1 MGQKFGK
8 TKRKS
13 KCIGWACNPRHCCKN
28 ECFAN
33 IPKAYEMI
41 DVLHIGWIF
50 TARHEKELQSFF
62 TANNILIDLIE
73 IIIIYLPS
81 YRLKNSKILTSK
93 AYSNKNE
100 EYHCFF
106 HAYISPLWNEYKPP
120 CNIWLSSQTTRKGS
134 YFYSWS
140 VSLSYSKEKLPEN
153 IPIFKVALLGAGAVG
168 KSALVIRYIANEFQD
183 EYDPTIEDSY
193 QRFLEI
199 NPMEKDI
206 DAFKVNDSGDE
217 NHKYE
222 YVAVD
227 VLDTA
232 AREQYASLQHH
243 WIRETE
249 IFLLCF
255 SINSERT
262 FKHVD
267 YLIKTILRSCEGE
280 EKTFAMILV
289 GTKGDLRNNASYNG
303 DVYDKIVDV
312 DTIIAATKKWNI
324 PYIET
329 SALIGRNVNFLF
341 RQAIYEYWIQSNHY
355 WIQQCQ
361 Y

>member
-1 MGQKFGK
+1 M
-8 TKRKS
+8 
-13 KCIGWACNPRHCCKN
+13 
-28 ECFAN
+28 
-33 IPKAYEMI
+33 
-41 DVLHIGWIF
+41 
-50 TARHEKELQSFF
+50 
-62 TANNILIDLIE
+62 
-73 IIIIYLPS
+73 
-81 YRLKNSKILTSK
+81 YRS
-93 AYSNKNE
+93 E
-100 EYHCFF
+100 F
-106 HAYISPLWNEYKPP
+106 PEYK
-120 CNIWLSSQTTRKGS
+120 I
-134 YFYSWS
+134 
-140 VSLSYSKEKLPEN
+140 V
-153 IPIFKVALLGAGAVG
+153 VLGGGGVG
-168 KSALVIRYIANEFQD
+168 KSTLTIRLLTDNFLD

-206 DAFKVNDSGDE
+206 DAFKVDDSGDE

-267 YLIKTILRSCEGE
+267 YLIKTILRNCEGE

-289 GTKGDLRNNASYNG
+289 GTKGDLRNNASYYN
-303 DVYDKIVDV
+303 DVYGKIVDI

-329 SALIGRNVNFLF
+329 SALIGR
-341 RQAIYEYWIQSNHY
+341 
-355 WIQQCQ
+355 
-361 Y
+361 